1 MCENEPPEAVYA
13 PGDGLDPYRR
23 LLNACRDGKLETGG
37 TLLIQF
43 HRDPL
48 AANCWELEDLREQ
61 LEASA

>member
-1 MCENEPPEAVYA
+1 MAIALAVNR
-13 PGDGLDPYRR
+13 PQR
-23 LLNACRDGKLETGG
+23 LLNAYRDGKLETGG